1 LKALDAAADA
11 HAPGV
16 LPLQRPN
23 CWNWQSDSAGT
34 HHRDE
39 SARRTPLQG
48 RRRRRARTLLEPTID
63 ELRPGLLRG
72 VALNLMA
79 GICMYDDT
87 FVEAAALLE
96 RALDDAETN
105 PALLVQTQLSLTF
118 AQGMSGSSTNPCK
131 TRDKPCPGGG
141 DRLSRR

>member
-1 LKALDAAADA
+1 MLRRCRKRQGA
-11 HAPGV
+11 
-16 LPLQRPN
+16 PLQRPI
-23 CWNWQSDSAGT
+23 AGT
-34 HHRDE
+34 GKSDFGGNHHRDDP
-39 SARRTPLQG
+39 RGRTPLQG
-48 RRRRRARTLLEPTID
+48 RRRRPGTHAAGATID

-79 GICMYDDT
+79 GHLHVRRH

-118 AQGMSGSSTNPCK
+118 AQGMSGKFDESCK
-131 TRDKPCPGGG
+131 TRDKPCP
-141 DRLSRR
+141 RRRRSAIRR